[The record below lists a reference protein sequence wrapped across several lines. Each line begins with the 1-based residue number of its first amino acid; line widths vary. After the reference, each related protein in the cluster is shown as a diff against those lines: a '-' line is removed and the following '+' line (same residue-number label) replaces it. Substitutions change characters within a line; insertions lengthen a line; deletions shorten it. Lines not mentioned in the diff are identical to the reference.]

1 MVIHYEYHKSCIL
14 LYDIR
19 IIKTFQISYITWLA
33 LNHANIWA
41 EITSE
46 NINVWTLTVEFPLQ
60 FDLDVFGGRQT
71 IIKVYQP
78 SVTQRQQSQMKS
90 QFLKKKLYA
99 DSSFTSTMRYNIAS
113 RKSAINFIQL
123 FLRYGILCT
132 IIMLMT
138 EV

>member
-1 MVIHYEYHKSCIL
+1 MNITKSCIL
-14 LYDIR
+14 PYNIQIVLVI
-19 IIKTFQISYITWLA
+19 FQISYITWLA

-46 NINVWTLTVEFPLQ
+46 NIKIWTLTLEFPLQ

-90 QFLKKKLYA
+90 QFLKWDLYA
-99 DSSFTSTMRYNIAS
+99 SSSFTSVMRDNAVS
-113 RKSAINFIQL
+113 RKSAIVFIQL

>member
-1 MVIHYEYHKSCIL
+1 MNITNSCIL
-14 LYDIR
+14 LYDIQ
-19 IIKTFQISYITWLA
+19 IILVIFQISYITWLA

-46 NINVWTLTVEFPLQ
+46 NINVWTLTLEFPLQ

-90 QFLKKKLYA
+90 QFFKMKTVGWLLIYKCYI
-99 DSSFTSTMRYNIAS
+99 DSIAS
-113 RKSAINFIQL
+113 RKSAINFIQW